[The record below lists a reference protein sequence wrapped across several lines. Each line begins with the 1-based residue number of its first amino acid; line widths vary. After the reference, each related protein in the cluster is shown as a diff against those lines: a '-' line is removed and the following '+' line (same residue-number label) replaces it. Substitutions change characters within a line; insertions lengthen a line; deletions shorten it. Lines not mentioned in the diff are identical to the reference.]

1 MERKLDGLEWR
12 DLNKPTAV
20 HINYQG
26 NLDVRA
32 LEESAKILSARYPTL
47 QSRVRTEHEGA
58 SFVNEP
64 ASTLPFAVYRMD
76 GTDHLRQI
84 GQEWDV
90 ERALAQIAVIKGDF
104 QGVVAMYTDH
114 SIADGTVKV
123 ELFRNLWEI
132 YSRLAQGID
141 EPLNINHVYPK
152 SPSQILEASGIP
164 SIQAET
170 TLVTT
175 QRPSTRSVLRQLYI
189 VLSEEETHGLVRAA
203 RSRDMT
209 VNSILCGVVMV
220 AQRDAMRPIPA
231 PVSMTCICP
240 VNFRDHIQ
248 PRVGSTETTCF
259 SGVHRSVVQVD
270 PADDPIRVGTEAGRQ
285 LRSGISSGDP
295 VRNLLERV
303 AGVVRAPT
311 EPSLRVATVTNLGR
325 LAPFATSPDLKLSD
339 FNLLT
344 YAADI
349 PNIGYA
355 VYTYDSRLN
364 IQVFYSP
371 ETCPP
376 SEVDRVTSQVLSNLK
391 QISGARTC

>member
-47 QSRVRTEHEGA
+47 RSRVRTEHTGA

-64 ASTLPFAVYRMD
+64 ASTFPFAVYRMD

-90 ERALAQIAVIKGDF
+90 ERALAHIAVIKGDL

-114 SIADGTVKV
+114 SIADGTVKI

-141 EPLNINHVYPK
+141 EPLNINRVYPK

-203 RSRDMT
+203 QGPRYDRQLYSVWRGHGCST
-209 VNSILCGVVMV
+209 GCH
-220 AQRDAMRPIPA
+220 A
-231 PVSMTCICP
+231 P
-240 VNFRDHIQ
+240 N
-248 PRVGSTETTCF
+248 PRTCF
-259 SGVHRSVVQVD
+259 DDLHLSGQLSRSY
-270 PADDPIRVGTEAGRQ
+270 PAAGR
-285 LRSGISSGDP
+285 LHRNDRLFGRTSLCRSSRPCRRPSSR
-295 VRNLLERV
+295 RNR
-303 AGVVRAPT
+303 
-311 EPSLRVATVTNLGR
+311 GR
-325 LAPFATSPDLKLSD
+325 QAVKVW
-339 FNLLT
+339 
-344 YAADI
+344 
-349 PNIGYA
+349 NI
-355 VYTYDSRLN
+355 
-364 IQVFYSP
+364 FW
-371 ETCPP
+371 
-376 SEVDRVTSQVLSNLK
+376 
-391 QISGARTC
+391 